1 MFTSIMIGLGFN
13 LIFTLSF
20 SSFIKRERKI
30 ENEPYLY
37 RVKSINAQQLGLLFG
52 TK

>member
-1 MFTSIMIGLGFN
+1 MFTSIMIGFN
-13 LIFTLSF
+13 LLFTLSF
-20 SSFIKRERKI
+20 SSFIKRERKL

-37 RVKSINAQQLGLLFG
+37 RVKRINAQLLGLLFG